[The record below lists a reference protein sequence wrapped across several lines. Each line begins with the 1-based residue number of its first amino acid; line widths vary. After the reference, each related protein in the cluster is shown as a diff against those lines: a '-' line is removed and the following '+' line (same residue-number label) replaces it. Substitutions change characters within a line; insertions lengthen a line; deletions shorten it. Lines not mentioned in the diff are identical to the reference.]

1 MPFSVSGFF
10 PQRAGSFL
18 PFPLLYSGADN
29 GRSRTGLI
37 HSSAFPHIS
46 FEEAPRNRPA
56 PFHPSRIRE
65 RELRAFCVSSPS
77 LHSHIR
83 MPPLPEQPY
92 LKSFCSPEVMPA
104 GIPPP
109 SVLLYPLSAA
119 ADSVVFQKMQAF
131 PSALKNRDLLSYF
144 HMPWEK
150 PYPSPRFP

>member
-10 PQRAGSFL
+10 PQRDGSFL
-18 PFPLLYSGADN
+18 PFLPLYSGADN
-29 GRSRTGLI
+29 GRRRTGLI

-46 FEEAPRNRPA
+46 FEAAPRNRPA
-56 PFHPSRIRE
+56 PFHPNRIRE

-92 LKSFCSPEVMPA
+92 LKSFCSPEVLPA

-109 SVLLYPLSAA
+109 SVLLYPPPAT
-119 ADSVVFQKMQAF
+119 ADSVVFQK
-131 PSALKNRDLLSYF
+131 SKHSHKL
-144 HMPWEK
+144 
-150 PYPSPRFP
+150 